1 MKKRWGWVVFLL
13 TALLSMSAQADQML
27 SGRVVPSD
35 TVSMQ
40 APFGGVVKRAELR
53 AGTRIQIGSPVAEMA
68 VTKVMASEDG
78 VVTGIFAEPGDSAEQ
93 TVLYLAPVSRFT
105 VSATVS
111 KAYSSPETKYV
122 LPGET
127 VYIKCAKDG
136 SHKAVGTI
144 TAVDGSAYTVE
155 TTAGELYMEETV
167 YIYRSPTYLSKT
179 CIGSGT
185 VSRTDVLSV
194 SGTGSLIRM
203 CVEDGEEV
211 ERGQTLFETVEG
223 DIDALLALEPT
234 LRSTVSGIV
243 AEVTASAGQ
252 KVSKGDTLFTVY
264 PDNSLMVEFDIPQA
278 SLSSVSPGDSVQLYF
293 DWQEQKVPV
302 SGVVTDISYMAHE
315 NAEGDPV
322 YYGYLTFENDSWV
335 REGMNV
341 YVQIQTEVE
350 P

>member
-1 MKKRWGWVVFLL
+1 
-13 TALLSMSAQADQML
+13 
-27 SGRVVPSD
+27 
-35 TVSMQ
+35 MQ

-203 CVEDGEEV
+203 CV
-211 ERGQTLFETVEG
+211 
-223 DIDALLALEPT
+223 
-234 LRSTVSGIV
+234 
-243 AEVTASAGQ
+243 
-252 KVSKGDTLFTVY
+252 
-264 PDNSLMVEFDIPQA
+264 
-278 SLSSVSPGDSVQLYF
+278 
-293 DWQEQKVPV
+293 
-302 SGVVTDISYMAHE
+302 
-315 NAEGDPV
+315 
-322 YYGYLTFENDSWV
+322 
-335 REGMNV
+335 
-341 YVQIQTEVE
+341 
-350 P
+350 